1 MSTALHVRKLPRWR
15 LALLVLVAALAGLA
29 IFAWQARVDAAST
42 LNISAGFGSGTV
54 AGNAYGPGD
63 VTIMV
68 GDTAKW
74 TITSD
79 EVHSITFGANPAGGP
94 PPTWPV
100 AGFTAPPPGP
110 PGPVT
115 MGPVAYT
122 GTEFLNTGLIS
133 KGSTSSVTF
142 NSAGTFNYFCV
153 IHSGMAGK
161 VNVVSSGTVTTQ
173 AQADA
178 ASAATSNLLLSQ
190 VAPLRQKTLDSAAGV
205 LLPDG
210 TTRWDIWTNGVN
222 APTTMPGGGTG
233 YLELLEFI
241 PPNLGIK
248 AGDTV
253 HWQSTATHSVT
264 FLAPGQNVGA
274 LLGQY
279 GGPTGIPAAKPSAT
293 YDGASFY
300 NSGPLS
306 FGPPGS
312 PKDFSLIF
320 PNQGVFNYVC
330 VFHAENGQV
339 GTITVGAAAKLP
351 TTGGS
356 PDGGGSEM
364 TLLLLLAAGG
374 AAIIALGAGG
384 LAYYKVRR

>member
-1 MSTALHVRKLPRWR
+1 MGTAIHVRKLPRLR
-15 LALLVLVAALAGLA
+15 LALLLLVAALAGLA

-42 LNISAGFGSGTV
+42 INISAGFGSGTV

-63 VTIMV
+63 VTLIA

-79 EVHSITFGANPAGGP
+79 EVHSITFGGTSGPAA
-94 PPTWPV
+94 TWPV
-100 AGFTAPPPGP
+100 AGFAAPPPGP

-122 GTEFLNTGLIS
+122 GTEFLNTGLIGT
-133 KGSTSSVTF
+133 GSTASVTF
-142 NSAGTFNYFCV
+142 NTAGSFNYFCV

-161 VNVVSSGTVTTQ
+161 VNVVSTGTVTTQ

-178 ASAATSNLLLSQ
+178 AAAATSSLLQSQ
-190 VAPLRQKTLDSAAGV
+190 VAPLRQKTLDSAVGV
-205 LLPDG
+205 PLTDG
-210 TTRWDIWTNGVN
+210 TTRWDIWANGLN
-222 APTTMPGGGTG
+222 PPANMPGGGTG

-253 HWQSTATHSVT
+253 HWQATAPHSVT

-279 GGPTGIPAAKPSAT
+279 GGPTGIPAAKPAAT
-293 YDGASFY
+293 YDGKSFY

-320 PNQGVFNYVC
+320 PSQGTFNYLC
-330 VFHAENGQV
+330 VFHAASGQL
-339 GTITVGAAAKLP
+339 GTITVGAAPAKLP

-356 PDGGGSEM
+356 PDSGNDM
-364 TLLLLLAAGG
+364 MLLLLLAAGG
-374 AAIIALGAGG
+374 AAIITLGAGG
-384 LAYYKVRR
+384 LAYRKIKN